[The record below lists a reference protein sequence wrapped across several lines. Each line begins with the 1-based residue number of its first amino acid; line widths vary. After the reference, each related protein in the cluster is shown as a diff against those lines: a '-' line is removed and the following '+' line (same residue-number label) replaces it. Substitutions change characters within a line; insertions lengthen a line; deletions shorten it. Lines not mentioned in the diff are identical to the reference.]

1 MAKMKDMTIEDLEH
15 LIENKFLEIIGD
27 PDSGLQLKREFKAKL
42 QKRLNTPSKR
52 ISHQEVL
59 KQFA

>member
-1 MAKMKDMTIEDLEH
+1 MTIEDLEH